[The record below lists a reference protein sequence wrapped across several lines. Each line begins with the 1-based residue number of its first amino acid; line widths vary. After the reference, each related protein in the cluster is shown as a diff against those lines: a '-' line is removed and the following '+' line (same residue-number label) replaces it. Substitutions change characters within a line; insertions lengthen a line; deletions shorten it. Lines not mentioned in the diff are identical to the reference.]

1 MRVLR
6 LLLVE
11 DSEPDAAL
19 LAARLEE
26 AGFALT
32 MTRVETAASMSEA
45 LREGPW
51 DVVIADYTL
60 PHFDADRAL
69 ALFNAAELDA
79 PFIVLSGTIG
89 EERAGAIVRAGAH
102 DFVLKS
108 GSRSIVQV
116 VERELREG
124 AERRARRA
132 VEARLLESEQRRHQE
147 QEANRHKDELLAV
160 VSHELRNP
168 LNAILGW
175 SVLAQELG
183 PPPDLAHALA
193 VIERN
198 ARAQAKL
205 IDDLLDVAR
214 MRTGTLRSN
223 LGQADVGELLRAAVD
238 AIAPTAAEKHV
249 ALRFEVASDVGSI
262 TADRDR
268 LQQIAANLLTNAVK
282 FTPEGGHVEIT
293 ARRVG
298 QRVVIVVRDDGR
310 GMSPDFLPFVFDS
323 FRQADTSTRGAHGGL
338 GLGLSIVKQL
348 VAEHGGT
355 IRAESE
361 GLGRGATFVL
371 ELPAQASLD
380 GAASGP
386 RPRPPAEA
394 SPVASPP
401 AEPPAAPAPG
411 RRQLEGLELVVV
423 DDEPDTRELL
433 WKILTAAGA
442 TVRTA
447 SGAVEALRLLER
459 QRPHVL
465 ISDIGMPDV
474 NGYGLLRALHETE
487 PGPLG
492 HPPAIA
498 LTAYTSAEDVNHAA
512 AAGFQ
517 AHCSK
522 PFEPADVVALVRRLS
537 ARP

>member
-1 MRVLR
+1 VRVLR
-6 LLLVE
+6 LLLIE

-19 LAARLEE
+19 LAASLVE

-32 MTRVETAASMSEA
+32 MTRVETAVAMSEA

-60 PHFDADRAL
+60 PQFDADRAL
-69 ALFNAAELDA
+69 ALFNAAGLDA

-102 DFVLKS
+102 DFVLK
-108 GSRSIVQV
+108 GGPRSIVQV

-132 VEARLLESEQRRHQE
+132 IEARLLESEHRRLQE
-147 QEANRHKDELLAV
+147 QEANRLKDELLAV

-175 SVLAQELG
+175 SVLAQELS
-183 PPPDLAHALA
+183 PPPDVDHALV

-214 MRTGTLRSN
+214 MRSGTLRSN
-223 LGQADVGELLRAAVD
+223 IGQADVGELLRAAVD
-238 AIAPTAAEKHV
+238 AIAPTAAEKRV
-249 ALRFEVASDVGSI
+249 ALRLEVAPDVGSI
-262 TADRDR
+262 AADGDR

-282 FTPEGGHVEIT
+282 FTPEGGHAEIT
-293 ARRVG
+293 ARRVD
-298 QRVVIVVRDDGR
+298 QRVVIVVRDDGL

-371 ELPAQASLD
+371 ELPVQ
-380 GAASGP
+380 
-386 RPRPPAEA
+386 A
-394 SPVASPP
+394 SPVAPPP

-423 DDEPDTRELL
+423 DDEPDARELL
-433 WKILTAAGA
+433 SKILTAAGA

-459 QRPHVL
+459 QPPHVL

-474 NGYGLLRALHETE
+474 NG
-487 PGPLG
+487 
-492 HPPAIA
+492 
-498 LTAYTSAEDVNHAA
+498 
-512 AAGFQ
+512 
-517 AHCSK
+517 
-522 PFEPADVVALVRRLS
+522 
-537 ARP
+537 